1 MEEYE
6 CNIVY
11 RKIRSHHQ
19 TDGSEP
25 EMVIEVVEIYLCDEC
40 EPWHVHD
47 IARGWGTIIILVT
60 LRLCLVSPLVP
71 QG

>member
-6 CNIVY
+6 RNTVY

-25 EMVIEVVEIYLCDEC
+25 EIVMEVVEIYLCVEC

-47 IARGWGTIIILVT
+47 IVHK
-60 LRLCLVSPLVP
+60 
-71 QG
+71 

>member
-1 MEEYE
+1 MTWFINVSIIKINHE
-6 CNIVY
+6 CNTVY

-25 EMVIEVVEIYLCDEC
+25 EMMIEVVEIYLCIEC

-47 IARGWGTIIILVT
+47 IVHK
-60 LRLCLVSPLVP
+60 
-71 QG
+71 

>member
-1 MEEYE
+1 MTWFINVSIIKINHCNTEEYE
-6 CNIVY
+6 HNTVY

-25 EMVIEVVEIYLCDEC
+25 EMVMEVVEIYLCVEC

-47 IARGWGTIIILVT
+47 IVHK
-60 LRLCLVSPLVP
+60 
-71 QG
+71 